1 MQLDSFVRG
10 TLLKRSTA
18 ENIIDLQEEQEQL
31 RLQGQ
36 SVGQN
41 MVDRNEEKK
50 EFDIDFGY
58 KSYFTFD

>member
-50 EFDIDFGY
+50 EFDIDFAY